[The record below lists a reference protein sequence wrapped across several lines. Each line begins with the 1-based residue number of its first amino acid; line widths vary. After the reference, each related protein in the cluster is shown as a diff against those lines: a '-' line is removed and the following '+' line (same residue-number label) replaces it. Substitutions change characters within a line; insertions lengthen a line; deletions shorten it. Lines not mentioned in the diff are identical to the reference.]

1 MSELLVQ
8 YTAPICCLQ
17 TEEVNTKNFMQ
28 ILFDPRLELEDAQ
41 QHSPSPH
48 PPSLNSPSA
57 ITTGTTFPPPLLQS
71 TYCRPDKFGL
81 EI

>member
-17 TEEVNTKNFMQ
+17 TKEVNTKNFMQ

-41 QHSPSPH
+41 QHSPSP
-48 PPSLNSPSA
+48 PSSFLELSLCHHHRHHLSH
-57 ITTGTTFPPPLLQS
+57 LLS
-71 TYCRPDKFGL
+71 
-81 EI
+81 